1 MNKKKLFET
10 ELFRYDFIKIMT
22 LIILYLNKKNYIQGC
37 SFFIFSQEK
46 SQNVVFIEIGYK
58 QRLKTKML
66 TVSKIRRS

>member
-46 SQNVVFIEIGYK
+46 SQNVVFIEIG
-58 QRLKTKML
+58 
-66 TVSKIRRS
+66 